1 MYFNPTV
8 VRNLIRKAGS
18 SYGTNFLE
26 LGPRLLIGLA
36 IIKVDTDFEVLYNS
50 MGYFLVVS
58 AFVIGLLPLKL
69 HNGFSRKA
77 ADFLKPN
84 YLKCL
89 APISICLG
97 FWLFMESFNMS
108 IKPWVQAARL
118 RTLPL
123 SISGILVGSGIALS
137 QDLF

>member
-1 MYFNPTV
+1 MECVAFLLTFLFGIFLVLVGILMYFNPTV

-69 HNGFSRKA
+69 HNGFLEKLLI
-77 ADFLKPN
+77 F
-84 YLKCL
+84 
-89 APISICLG
+89 
-97 FWLFMESFNMS
+97 
-108 IKPWVQAARL
+108 
-118 RTLPL
+118 
-123 SISGILVGSGIALS
+123 
-137 QDLF
+137 

>member
-1 MYFNPTV
+1 MECVAFLLTFLFGIFLVLVGILMYFNPTV

-97 FWLFMESFNMS
+97 FLV
-108 IKPWVQAARL
+108 IY
-118 RTLPL
+118 
-123 SISGILVGSGIALS
+123 GII
-137 QDLF
+137 

>member
-1 MYFNPTV
+1 MECVAFLLTFLFGIFLVLVGILMYFNPTV

-26 LGPRLLIGLA
+26 LGPRLAYRLA

-69 HNGFSRKA
+69 HNGFSIEKLLI
-77 ADFLKPN
+77 F
-84 YLKCL
+84 
-89 APISICLG
+89 
-97 FWLFMESFNMS
+97 
-108 IKPWVQAARL
+108 
-118 RTLPL
+118 
-123 SISGILVGSGIALS
+123 
-137 QDLF
+137 